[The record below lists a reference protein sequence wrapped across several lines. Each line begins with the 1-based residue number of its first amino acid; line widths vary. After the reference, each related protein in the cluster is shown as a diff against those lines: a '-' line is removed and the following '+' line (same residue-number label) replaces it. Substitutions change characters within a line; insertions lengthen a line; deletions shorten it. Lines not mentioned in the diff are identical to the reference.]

1 MVPSITVCGLGPGG
15 PEHLTAATRAAIEVA
30 ERCYLRTSRHPT
42 AYLAGTDRSFDH
54 LYEAAD
60 TFDDVYRGIA
70 DELAVAAAHG
80 PVTYVVPGS
89 PLVLERSVA
98 HLRAD
103 DRVDVE
109 VIPALSFLDVVWAR
123 LGVDPIDGGVRLV
136 DGHRFATEAA
146 GERGPLLVAHAHAPW
161 VLSDIKLALDAG
173 DDQRV
178 VVLQRLGT
186 DDERIVEVEADELD
200 RAVEPDHL
208 TSLYLPEVAAPVAG
222 ELARTV
228 ELMHRLRREC
238 PWDQKQTHRSLRPYL
253 MEESYEVLEAI
264 DGLPAPSSV
273 SDAPAAAS
281 GASTEAAEP
290 VAVGGDE
297 MAAYVDLEEELGDL
311 WFQILFH
318 AELATEAGHFT
329 IADVARTVHDKL
341 VRRHPHVF
349 GDVEVAGTDDI
360 VANWDAIKTEEKQRE
375 SALDGIPSALPAL
388 SLAAKV
394 LSRVRRADHPTNA
407 TDLAPSVVDALP
419 VVEGAAAEEALGRAL
434 LAVVAWAAER
444 DLDAED
450 VLRAAVVRAQARFR
464 AEERAGPISA
474 TWLHG

>member
-1 MVPSITVCGLGPGG
+1 MTASITVCGLGPGG
-15 PEHLTAATRAAIEVA
+15 PEHLTAATRAAIDA
-30 ERCYLRTSRHPT
+30 ADRCYLRTSRHPT
-42 AYLAGTDRSFDH
+42 AHLAGTDRSFDH

-60 TFDDVYRGIA
+60 TFDAVYRGIA
-70 DELAVAAAHG
+70 DELVAAAADG

-98 HLRAD
+98 HLLAD
-103 DRVDVE
+103 DRAEVE

-161 VLSDIKLALDAG
+161 VLSDVKLALDAD
-173 DDQRV
+173 DDQRI

-186 DDERIVEVEADELD
+186 DEERVVEVGADELD
-200 RAVEPDHL
+200 RVIEPDHL
-208 TSLYLPEVAAPVAG
+208 TSLYLPEMAAPVAR

-228 ELMHRLRREC
+228 ALMHRLRRDC
-238 PWDQKQTHRSLRPYL
+238 PWDRKQTHRSLRPYL
-253 MEESYEVLEAI
+253 LEESYEVLEAI
-264 DGLPAPSSV
+264 DGLP
-273 SDAPAAAS
+273 DAVADP
-281 GASTEAAEP
+281 GHPGEP
-290 VAVGGDE
+290 VASLAVGDDE

-329 IADVARTVHDKL
+329 IADVARTVHEKL

-349 GDVEVAGTDDI
+349 GDVEVSSTDDV
-360 VANWDAIKTEEKQRE
+360 VANWDAIKTEEKQRD
-375 SALDGIPSALPAL
+375 SALDGIPAALPAL

-394 LSRVRRADHPTNA
+394 LSRVRRADQPA
-407 TDLAPSVVDALP
+407 TVDDLAPGLIDALD
-419 VVEGAAAEEALGRAL
+419 AAATVGRAEAEEALGRGL
-434 LAVVAWAAER
+434 LAAVAWAAEH
-444 DLDAED
+444 DLDPED
-450 VLRAAVVRAQARFR
+450 VLRAAVVRAQTRFR
-464 AEERAGPISA
+464 VEEGAGSVSP